1 MATERKRARD
11 RRSISTSRPRSYSQ
25 MYKKDAVGASPQPV
39 APTPVAATAAE
50 TVDWTHEYA
59 YVAHDL
65 RRLGIVSAILLALII
80 VVCLIAI
87 QAVGTNTS
95 TTFQNVA
102 NSLGS

>member
-25 MYKKDAVGASPQPV
+25 MYKKDAGGGSPQPA
-39 APTPVAATAAE
+39 APTPAAVTTAE

-65 RRLGIVSAILLALII
+65 RRLGIVSAILLAAII
-80 VVCLIAI
+80 VAGFI
-87 QAVGTNTS
+87 
-95 TTFQNVA
+95 F
-102 NSLGS
+102 